1 MCKHNYADLDEA
13 IEVLKI
19 DLTCFTSRNTQRLR
33 GVDITQEMVD
43 IIKALTMYGCKQ
55 IDIAKHL
62 NLQQSMISKMN
73 SGHFP
78 LKDKTS
84 VVPTITIDTGKIKAL
99 YRAKWPLSEIAAD
112 CGVNVEKVKDV
123 LNIS

>member
-1 MCKHNYADLDEA
+1 MRKYNYVDLDEA

-33 GVDITQEMVD
+33 GVDVTQEMVD

-55 IDIAKHL
+55 IDIAKRL

-78 LKDKTS
+78 LEDKTS
-84 VVPTITIDTGKIKAL
+84 EVPTITIDTGKIKAL
-99 YRAKWPLSEIAAD
+99 YRAKWSLSEIAVD
-112 CGVNVEKVKDV
+112 CGVTVEKVKDV
-123 LNIS
+123 LNLS

>member
-1 MCKHNYADLDEA
+1 MCKYNYADLDEA

-55 IDIAKHL
+55 IDIAKRL
-62 NLQQSMISKMN
+62 NLQQSMVSKMN

-78 LKDKTS
+78 LEDTTS
-84 VVPTITIDTGKIKAL
+84 EVPVIPIDEGKIKAL
-99 YRAKWPLSEIAAD
+99 YRAKWPLREIATD
-112 CGVNVEKVKDV
+112 CGVSIETVKDV

>member
-1 MCKHNYADLDEA
+1 MRKYNYADLDEA

-19 DLTCFTSRNTQRLR
+19 DLTCFTSRNTQKLR

-55 IDIAKHL
+55 IDIAKRL

-78 LKDKTS
+78 LEAKTS
-84 VVPTITIDTGKIKAL
+84 EAPIIPIDTGKIKAL
-99 YRAKWPLSEIAAD
+99 YRAKWPLSEIAID
-112 CGVNVEKVKDV
+112 CGVTVEKVKDV

>member
-1 MCKHNYADLDEA
+1 MRKYNYVDLDEA

-33 GVDITQEMVD
+33 GVDVTQEMVD

-55 IDIAKHL
+55 IDIAKRL

-73 SGHFP
+73 SGHLP
-78 LKDKTS
+78 LKVKTAG
-84 VVPTITIDTGKIKAL
+84 VPNITIDAGKIKAL
-99 YRAKWPLSEIAAD
+99 YRAKWPLSEIAVD
-112 CGVNVEKVKDV
+112 CGVTVENVKDV
-123 LNIS
+123 LNLS